1 MKYFTKKIIA
11 VLLTVMLTGITVL
24 HVSGGQTIKVNA
36 AQTFKVHFI
45 DVGAADGALLQYGE
59 GENAKYALIDSGAYS
74 YETTDYDTIDVSDR
88 VHQYLLD
95 HGVKHLEFVVLTH
108 PHGDHIGGMK
118 KILEDKN
125 ITIDTIYGNPL
136 EFEYLESSE
145 DKEKQTTLITTII
158 RFTIIQ
164 TVICILIFLCISPFI
179 HNQYKYY
186 LMANLLMGIFSTI
199 LLQICRGLG
208 DNTKYA
214 IGSFITGAITV
225 VLNVLFIV
233 AFHWGAYG
241 MLAATAI
248 SNLLCAVYIFITKK
262 LNKYIEPK
270 KYDKQELKEIIKH
283 SVPLIPNMISWW
295 IVSASDRT
303 IISTVLGV
311 AQNGIYSAANKFSGV
326 FTTLYSV
333 FNLTWT
339 ESASININSEDKNEF
354 FSRIL
359 DFVLRFFGSLCL
371 GTIAIMPY
379 VFNILINEK
388 FNDAYFQIPI
398 LIVGSMFNILVS
410 FLGSVYVAKKLTKE
424 IAKTSV
430 IAAVINIAVN
440 VVLIK
445 QIGLYAASISTL
457 VAYAAMFIYRWID
470 VKKYVDFKVNKIL
483 IMLLILIYSGTILTY
498 YLKNS
503 TISIVML
510 LIVVLFAIIINKNS
524 VTYIKKIANEK
535 LKNK

>member
-1 MKYFTKKIIA
+1 M
-11 VLLTVMLTGITVL
+11 
-24 HVSGGQTIKVNA
+24 
-36 AQTFKVHFI
+36 
-45 DVGAADGALLQYGE
+45 
-59 GENAKYALIDSGAYS
+59 
-74 YETTDYDTIDVSDR
+74 
-88 VHQYLLD
+88 
-95 HGVKHLEFVVLTH
+95 
-108 PHGDHIGGMK
+108 
-118 KILEDKN
+118 
-125 ITIDTIYGNPL
+125 
-136 EFEYLESSE
+136 
-145 DKEKQTTLITTII
+145 
-158 RFTIIQ
+158 
-164 TVICILIFLCISPFI
+164 
-179 HNQYKYY
+179 
-186 LMANLLMGIFSTI
+186 
-199 LLQICRGLG
+199 
-208 DNTKYA
+208 
-214 IGSFITGAITV
+214 
-225 VLNVLFIV
+225 
-233 AFHWGAYG
+233 
-241 MLAATAI
+241 
-248 SNLLCAVYIFITKK
+248 
-262 LNKYIEPK
+262 
-270 KYDKQELKEIIKH
+270 
-283 SVPLIPNMISWW
+283 
-295 IVSASDRT
+295 
-303 IISTVLGV
+303 
-311 AQNGIYSAANKFSGV
+311 
-326 FTTLYSV
+326 YSV

-457 VAYAAMFIYRWID
+457 VAYAAMFIYRLID

>member
-1 MKYFTKKIIA
+1 
-11 VLLTVMLTGITVL
+11 
-24 HVSGGQTIKVNA
+24 
-36 AQTFKVHFI
+36 
-45 DVGAADGALLQYGE
+45 
-59 GENAKYALIDSGAYS
+59 
-74 YETTDYDTIDVSDR
+74 
-88 VHQYLLD
+88 
-95 HGVKHLEFVVLTH
+95 
-108 PHGDHIGGMK
+108 
-118 KILEDKN
+118 
-125 ITIDTIYGNPL
+125 
-136 EFEYLESSE
+136 
-145 DKEKQTTLITTII
+145 
-158 RFTIIQ
+158 
-164 TVICILIFLCISPFI
+164 
-179 HNQYKYY
+179 
-186 LMANLLMGIFSTI
+186 MANLLMGIFSTI

-270 KYDKQELKEIIKH
+270 KYDKKVLKEIIKY